1 MQIGIIG
8 YPNVGKSTL
17 FNALTGAGAPVANYP
32 FTTVDKNVGIVP
44 IPDKRLEKLDSIL
57 HPEKLTPATVKFV
70 DIAGLVKGA
79 SKGEGLGNRFLAH
92 IREVDCLLHLA
103 RAFKDPEL
111 IHVHGHVEPIADI
124 GAVNLE
130 LCLADLDTV
139 DRRIEKIRKK
149 TEAKEELSFIG
160 DVRNSLERGE
170 RPVFRDDKE
179 RGYLSSYNLLTLKP
193 CIYVLNMDEEDLT
206 EGNFEEMQR
215 VKESLGDAKVLP
227 ISAKSE
233 YELSLLE
240 IPERALMR
248 RELGLQRFSLDTII
262 EESYNML
269 NLIRFYTIKGEE
281 TRAWTLPRGS
291 KVLEA
296 AHKVHTDM
304 AEKFIKA
311 EVFPFDEIAK
321 CESTQILR
329 DKGLMKVEGKDYV
342 VKDGDVILIKFGV

>member
-44 IPDKRLEKLDSIL
+44 IPDRRLEKLNSIL
-57 HPEKLTPATVKFV
+57 RPEKLTPATVKFV

-92 IREVDCLLHLA
+92 IREVDCLLHLV
-103 RAFKDPEL
+103 RAFEDPEL
-111 IHVHGHVEPIADI
+111 IHVHGRVEPVRDI
-124 GAVNLE
+124 EAVNLE
-130 LCLADLDTV
+130 LFLADLEVV
-139 DRRIEKIRKK
+139 DRRIDKIRKK
-149 TEAKEELSFIG
+149 TEAKEELFFVRN
-160 DVRNSLERGE
+160 VRNSLERGE
-170 RPVFRDDKE
+170 HPIFKNDKE
-179 RGYLSSYNLLTLKP
+179 RRYLSEYNLLTTKP
-193 CIYVLNMDEEDLT
+193 CIYVLNMDEEDLA
-206 EGNFEEMQR
+206 EGNLEAMQK
-215 VKESLGDAKVLP
+215 VKESLGEVKVLP

-240 IPERALMR
+240 TSERALMR
-248 RELGLQRFSLDTII
+248 RELGIQGFALDTII

-281 TRAWTLPRGS
+281 TRAWTLLRGS

-311 EVFPFDEIAK
+311 EVFSFEDIVK
-321 CESTQILR
+321 CESTQTVR
-329 DKGLMKVEGKDYV
+329 EKGLMRVEGKDYV
-342 VKDGDVILIKFGV
+342 VEDGDIILIRFGV